1 MFSNGGNFW
10 NTNVINDLDT
20 NFVLQPSLASFKF
33 WVVLDHQVL
42 MCFFIEIWLLRTS
55 SDRDLRRHM
64 NQLNVLF
71 KMKVCKSRLPA
82 LLSPERSLGFRTGHH
97 EFRCCPTQMNWRFFF
112 AFDVDGKLCS
122 HHSRLKLNFNCWT
135 ISWTTAWKFLWFF
148 SKFQWLFRDRFIN
161 QLVLLVRDANFASF
175 QIFRC
180 LTAVDEFSGRF
191 MERWLLVTDYSI
203 DTVAMSYSLYDSH
216 SDKL

>member
-82 LLSPERSLGFRTGHH
+82 LLSPKRSLGFRTGHH

-112 AFDVDGKLCS
+112 AFYVDGKLCS

-135 ISWTTAWKFLWFF
+135 ISWTIAWKFLCFF

-161 QLVLLVRDANFASF
+161 QLVLLVRVVSNFPLPDCSRWV
-175 QIFRC
+175 FRALYGTVTISHWLFNRHRC
-180 LTAVDEFSGRF
+180 DVLLTVRQP
-191 MERWLLVTDYSI
+191 
-203 DTVAMSYSLYDSH
+203 
-216 SDKL
+216 